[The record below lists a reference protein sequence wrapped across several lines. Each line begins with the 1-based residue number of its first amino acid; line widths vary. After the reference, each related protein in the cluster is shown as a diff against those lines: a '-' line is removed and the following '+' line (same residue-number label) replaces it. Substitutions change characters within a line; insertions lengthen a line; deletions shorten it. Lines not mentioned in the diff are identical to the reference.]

1 MRIAAIFLLATL
13 AAVSPARSEEAA
25 SASANEQP
33 TGSDAAS
40 ETLDADYWV
49 PPRAAAKLAIATP
62 PYRSAVQRS
71 LDFARKQCREEGGR
85 SLAFRPDIVRRGD
98 LNGDGRDDYIV
109 DFRGAVCAERLYM
122 FNGTGGWDLEI
133 FVSQGRTRLVPVFAG
148 RVRGYDLSN
157 GPGPHTMAFEL
168 HGGFCGKAGVEECLK
183 TRKITG
189 RRFEFRDR

>member
-1 MRIAAIFLLATL
+1 MRIPVIFLPLIL
-13 AAVSPARSEEAA
+13 AAVSPTRSEEAA
-25 SASANEQP
+25 SASADEQAK
-33 TGSDAAS
+33 GSEAAS

-62 PYRSAVQRS
+62 PYPGAVERS
-71 LDFARKQCREEGGR
+71 LDLARMQCREEGGR
-85 SLAFRPDIVRRGD
+85 SFAFRTEIVRRGD
-98 LNGDGRDDYIV
+98 LNADGRDDYIV
-109 DFRGAVCAERLYM
+109 DFRGAVCADRLYM

-133 FVSQGRTRLVPVFAG
+133 FVSQGPTRLVPVFAG
-148 RVRGYDLSN
+148 RVRGYDLSK
-157 GPGPHTMAFEL
+157 GPGPRTMTFDL